1 MRFMSEVKRP
11 LQSDA
16 TREVALAAFGTLLI
30 AATYGMARFGVGLLH
45 PAMASERPGIEDAL
59 PSAGTAQFVS
69 YCLAAGVAAKL
80 VPRRA
85 RATAGAAGAVAAL
98 GCVGLATSTTSS
110 AFVASAFIAGAGAG
124 LASPALVGLLDAV
137 VRDRMASAA
146 QATVNSGTAI
156 GVIGAGAI
164 ATVVAA
170 PELSWWIMA
179 VLCAAPALV
188 VVLLTSRA
196 APTVAPPPH
205 GTLRASH
212 LAVPAA
218 AALGA
223 GVISSA
229 TWTFGPTEVVAR
241 GALGSDR
248 IGLLWAA
255 LGVGG
260 LAGAFVDRLVRRV
273 GPRTSFA
280 LCTGALIAGSL
291 GVLASTDGWW
301 WPTLGAAV
309 FGASYMALSGVLVL
323 WGRLIDRA
331 RGGAIT
337 AWLFIALAV
346 GQALG
351 AQLLGFAFT

>member
-1 MRFMSEVKRP
+1 MRFMLEVKRP

-45 PAMASERPGIEDAL
+45 PAMASERPGIEAAL
-59 PSAGTAQFVS
+59 PSAGAAQFVS

-110 AFVASAFIAGAGAG
+110 AFVASAFVAGAGAG

-188 VVLLTSRA
+188 VVVLTPRA
-196 APTVAPPPH
+196 APTVAPPRA
-205 GTLRASH
+205 TLRASH
-212 LAVPAA
+212 LAVPSA

-255 LGVGG
+255 LGLGG
-260 LAGAFVDRLVRRV
+260 LVGAFVDRLVRRL
-273 GPRTSFA
+273 GPRASFA
-280 LCTGALIAGSL
+280 LCTGVLITGSV
-291 GVLASTDGWW
+291 GVLAPTGGWG
-301 WPTLGAAV
+301 WPTLGAAA